1 MSDFDAIRGQIRAV
15 QAHHRAIEERMRG
28 MLVPYSRRAE
38 MSIPAFKMKAGGDP
52 ATEGRAQSLKLM
64 NKAAQLPIDFFF
76 YDLEDAAPDNPDFKV
91 WARKFVVEALC
102 TNDYGDRVTAFRPN
116 NIRTEYF
123 EQDVVEVISQAGHKL
138 RALVIPKTETA
149 DEVRDVARIVNAIN
163 KASGNDHTLY
173 LEVLIES
180 PRAFAEAAEIAAI
193 PEVAALIFGAWDFA
207 RTIGG
212 SVTPQ
217 GWIHDQGTV
226 RQLLPVIAA
235 AEGKDAVDA
244 VTGTLPI
251 RPKRPPEMAVDVYKK
266 ALVSDPST
274 LDIGVYGMDFLT
286 TLRRRQET
294 LDLARRDA
302 ENACAIGFAA
312 KWILHP
318 DQIDPIQGAWTPSR
332 QRALDAL
339 KLTAAYCRAAQS
351 GSGAEVD
358 GSRLADKAVVGTD
371 WWVVKAGLRGGSI
384 GEADIEATGFS
395 FEDLQRTVV
404 TRDAQ
409 VQGN

>member
-1 MSDFDAIRGQIRAV
+1 MSDFSAVRDQIRAA
-15 QAHHRAIEERMRG
+15 QAQHRAVEERMRG

-52 ATEGRAQSLKLM
+52 ATDGRAQSLKLM

-91 WARKFVVEALC
+91 WSRKFVVEALC
-102 TNDYGDRVTAFRPN
+102 SNDYGDRVTAFRPN

-123 EQDVVEVISQAGHKL
+123 EDDVIEVVSQAGHKL

-149 DEVRDVARIVNAIN
+149 AEVADVAKMVNRINQLA
-163 KASGNDHTLY
+163 GNDHKLY

-180 PRAFAEAAEIAAI
+180 PRAWREAWEIAAI
-193 PEVAALIFGAWDFA
+193 PEVSALIFGAWDFA

-212 SVTPQ
+212 KVTAE
-217 GWIHDQGTV
+217 GWIHDQAAV

-235 AEGKDAVDA
+235 SEGKDAVDA

-251 RPKRPPEMAVDVYKK
+251 RPKRPANMDVDTYKA
-266 ALVSDPST
+266 ALTANPDSLDVGAFGLDFIAALQRRHAT
-274 LDIGVYGMDFLT
+274 L
-286 TLRRRQET
+286 E
-294 LDLARRDA
+294 LARRDA
-302 ENACAIGFAA
+302 ENAHAIGFAA

-332 QRALDAL
+332 TRALEAL
-339 KLTAAYCRAAQS
+339 ELTAIYCRAAQS

-358 GSRLADKAVVGTD
+358 GTRLADKAVVGTD
-371 WWVVKAGLRGGSI
+371 WWIVKAGMRAGTL
-384 GEADIEATGFS
+384 EAGDVAATGFT
-395 FEDLQRTVV
+395 FEQLQRTVV
-404 TRDAQ
+404 TRNEQ
-409 VQGN
+409 VSG